1 MVMSSQQEDPILKVE
16 FSLGIPVWNEEL
28 ILVQNMTRLCHYLEG
43 LGVYEIIIVSNGST
57 DRSAQLGHSLASENP
72 HIRFFEIAQRDV
84 AGAFRLMLREA
95 RSDFLISLDMDL
107 SADLKFIDQALALLP
122 SCDLVVGS
130 KKKGDQH
137 RRRLRKLGSDLYI
150 RCANGLLK
158 LGVEDY
164 SMGAKG
170 YRVPF
175 FRGFYERLGKGTC
188 YVVNCIYLARWNGG
202 KIAEIPIACHDLR
215 KSRFN
220 LFYEGFHK
228 FSHLTGLYLKHQFRG
243 FRRDRGC
250 KG

>member
-1 MVMSSQQEDPILKVE
+1 MLSQQEYPIRE
-16 FSLGIPVWNEEL
+16 MDFSIGIPVWNEES
-28 ILVQNMTRLCHYLEG
+28 ILVQNTSHLCNHLERLG
-43 LGVYEIIIVSNGST
+43 TYEIIIVSNGST
-57 DRSAQLGHSLASENP
+57 DQTLELGQTLASENP
-72 HIRFFEIAQRDV
+72 HIRFFELAQRDV
-84 AGAFRLMLREA
+84 AGAFRVMLREA
-95 RSDFLISLDMDL
+95 RSDFLISIDMDL
-107 SADLKFIDQALALLP
+107 SADLKFIDQALTLLP

-130 KKKGDQH
+130 KKLGDQH
-137 RRRLRKLGSDLYI
+137 RRWVRKLGSDLYI
-150 RCANGLLK
+150 RCANRLLQ

-175 FRGFYERLGKGTC
+175 FKKFFDRLGEGTC

-220 LFYEGFHK
+220 LLYEGFHK
-228 FSHLTGLYLKHQFRG
+228 FSHLMGLYFKHQFRG
-243 FRRDRGC
+243 QGIA